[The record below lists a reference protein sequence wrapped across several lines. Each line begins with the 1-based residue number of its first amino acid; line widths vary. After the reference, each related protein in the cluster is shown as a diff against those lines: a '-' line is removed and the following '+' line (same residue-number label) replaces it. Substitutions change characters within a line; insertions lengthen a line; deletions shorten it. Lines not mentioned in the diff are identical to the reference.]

1 MYRKLL
7 GGGAILMTLV
17 ACNGDQ
23 QGAATVEAPAAGE
36 PATAAGVQDAPRA
49 QAIFRNTQGTEIG
62 RATLTEEP
70 NGVRIDLNLAF
81 LQAGERG
88 FHIHAV
94 GSCEAPSF
102 DSAGG
107 HFNPTDRAHG
117 FNHPEGPHAGDLPNL
132 EVETD
137 DGTARA
143 NFVVETVTL
152 VRGQPNSL
160 LDDDGSSLVVH
171 AEADDYETQPT
182 GNSGARIACAVIEAV

>member
-1 MYRKLL
+1 MHRKLL
-7 GGGAILMTLV
+7 GGGAILITLV
-17 ACNGDQ
+17 ACHGDQ
-23 QGAATVEAPAAGE
+23 RDAAAIESPGAAGPT
-36 PATAAGVQDAPRA
+36 TSAGVQGAPSA
-49 QAIFRNTQGTEIG
+49 QATFRNSQGTEIG
-62 RATLTEEP
+62 RATLTQES
-70 NGVRIDLNLAF
+70 NGVRIDVSLAS
-81 LQAGERG
+81 LEAGERG

-117 FNHPEGPHAGDLPNL
+117 FDHPDGPHAGDLPNL
-132 EVETD
+132 EVQP

-143 NFVVETVTL
+143 DFVVETVTL

-171 AEADDYETQPT
+171 AGPDDYETQP
-182 GNSGARIACAVIEAV
+182 SGDSGPRVACAVIEPI